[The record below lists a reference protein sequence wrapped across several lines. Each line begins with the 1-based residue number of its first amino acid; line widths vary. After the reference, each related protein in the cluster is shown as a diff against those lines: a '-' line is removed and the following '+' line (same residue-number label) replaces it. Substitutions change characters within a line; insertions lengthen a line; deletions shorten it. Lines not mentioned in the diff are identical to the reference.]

1 MNYTIQLH
9 TESGSFSSPEGTDVR
24 HCSSKKDIRWYLESW
39 QDDVQRYSDEPC
51 SVLVWKGRH
60 EDVTDMYPDFEA
72 TLGVRGGFH
81 LTFC

>member
-9 TESGSFSSPEGTDVR
+9 TESGSFSAPEGTDVR

-39 QDDVQRYSDEPC
+39 QDDVQRYSEESC

-60 EDVTDMYPDFEA
+60 EDVTDMYPDYEA
-72 TLGVRGGFH
+72 TLGVRGGFN